1 VKPSHLKKGL
11 SIAFRNRFPVL
22 LVGQPGVGKSD
33 IVAQTAEQE
42 GMDLIIS
49 HPVVSDPTDYKGMP
63 FVVQGRAEFLP
74 FGELRRIVEARQP
87 TVFFLDDLGQASPSV
102 QAAAM
107 QLLLARRVGEH
118 RVSDLV
124 TFAAATN
131 RRQDRA
137 GVQGILE
144 PVKSRFI
151 SILHLDP
158 DVDDWCAWAIGN
170 GMPAELVSFIRFRP
184 DMLAAFIPT
193 RDMVNSPSPR
203 TVASVGHLMNAGIP
217 EELVFEM
224 LSGAAGSEFATEFL
238 AYLRIFERIPDPDQ
252 ILASPAEAD
261 IPTEPSILYALCGS
275 LGTRANADNFAR
287 IVTFANRLAP
297 EFSVLL
303 VRECG
308 LRNPEVMETQAF
320 RDWAEAHREVIV

>member
-1 VKPSHLKKGL
+1 VKPSQLKNAL
-11 SIAFRNRFPVL
+11 SITFTNRFPVL

-33 IVAQTAEQE
+33 IVAQIAAEK

-74 FGELRRIVEARQP
+74 FGELRRIIDADRP
-87 TVFFLDDLGQASPSV
+87 TVYFLDDLGQAAPSV

-107 QLLLARRVGEH
+107 QLLLARKVGDH
-118 RVSDLV
+118 RVSGMV

-131 RRQDRA
+131 RRQDKA

-151 SILHLDP
+151 SILHLEP
-158 DVDDWCAWAIGN
+158 DVDDWCAWARGSN
-170 GMPAELVSFIRFRP
+170 MPLELISFIRFRP
-184 DMLAAFIPT
+184 DMLSAFMPT

-203 TVASVGHLMNAGIP
+203 TVASVGYLMNAGIP
-217 EELVFEM
+217 EELAFEM
-224 LSGAAGSEFATEFL
+224 ISGAAGSEFATEFL
-238 AYLRIFERIPDPDQ
+238 AYLRVFERLPDIDQ
-252 ILASPAEAD
+252 VLAHPEEAD
-261 IPTEPSILYALCGS
+261 VPSEPSILYALCTA
-275 LGTRANADNFAR
+275 LGARGGADTFKS
-287 IVTFANRLAP
+287 IVTYANRLSP

-303 VRECG
+303 VRECA
-308 LRNPEVMETQAF
+308 LRHPEVMETESF
-320 RDWAEAHREVIV
+320 RRWAEEHRDVIV